1 MYVFLSACVSACR
14 GLCAFVCISV
24 HVRTCVCVTRVCP
37 VRVHDR
43 AHVNEQRPC
52 LLELASRYERIRGMR
67 ARSPDDVHVS
77 REHPKTAC
85 LRCKYIKLRSKWSA
99 RLTDNIGSGDEV
111 LIVEEPT
118 GRLPWGLGCL
128 ACHRYAEFLST
139 SSSSSS
145 SAAPGHPTSI
155 GDDQR
160 WVQFQVGAGERKTLN
175 IEDLLR
181 HIGRSNNTDRRVI
194 TRGGFH
200 VRAMEHFKKAC
211 IDDDDKPLAETEH
224 GTSARDDVP
233 SLAQFRICYDIV
245 KRMTPS
251 LGRTYESECTRA
263 REGGDEAVTKRR
275 SEATIAGKIAQSVS
289 AALYEDD
296 RQLLLQGKISVAGIA
311 QDARKGLELTKVRFV
326 TNDFDVYTRAVALT
340 PTPDKKA
347 IDKVK
352 DLKQAI
358 TVFCNGSEP
367 LKKAFMEKVIVST
380 ADGELAEQ
388 LGLRLAK
395 EGLFINQKAV
405 LRCGLHM
412 TQKTLEN
419 AVLQDPK
426 SKAIL
431 DEFVLKASGSSRDDP
446 GAFTRALRN
455 SPRLKSGFRQANLQ
469 AVQELVNTVDSLSE
483 IPRVVQRGASV
494 MQGSAPQRFDSILVC
509 LQRFCWNV
517 TGIIQFL
524 ASEAIS
530 TSKTAAWAK
539 DLLTFLL
546 VRNGVP
552 GPHNLLL
559 LALLAEFC
567 EAVHVFIRDQ
577 EAGKDSRRH
586 HISRTAAQIDDL
598 ERKLSD
604 LFDIE
609 QADGKPRMPLALAK
623 RYTAGYV
630 NVIRKT
636 LALDDA
642 SILVAAGKVAW
653 FNEGGESTLQSWA
666 LTELGSILNIKK
678 VFLAVLHSEFDQSL
692 ALAFRPFDISTW
704 RSLFDKPEHSKKLRN
719 TLKPIAVVLG
729 LDYKKLAE
737 EFQSA
742 FPAALR
748 LFDSGTQDLSQIWAN
763 VMKEAIS
770 QTRRKNFVLLGKAVG
785 LMLASFASTGEI
797 ERNFSS
803 MQAMSTHRRAGMGI
817 DLLQSC
823 LKIVLD
829 GPSTNSFVP
838 HERAG
843 NGHKMKCIPTTLSG
857 RAQNWYAFL
866 FGGKHFKNDRSEI
879 SFAKK
884 GKQIPGSMA
893 HALTERTRE
902 LKHLR
907 KNHNEPLDPS
917 DATAVK
923 TAMAERLTSEQLKT
937 IAGRSKHAAKKRQQM
952 LEDAAPRSAKR
963 TKRLEEEENKQA
975 AAEKLR
981 SEVVRK
987 TLAGTSRLGRELD
1000 TANILVISVGDKME
1014 AARKRL
1020 RKLLGNDAVTK
1031 QHQDKL
1037 ETIAASEKT
1046 LVWLVPHAMIGP
1058 MVTGTLQH
1066 LPDELKSAM
1075 LMSRLVGG
1083 FVTDDGE
1090 WLTACEQMHDISGT
1104 IPEPIVRFRPGLDHS
1119 LELFIHDSVTSA
1131 ASWAIGALS
1140 VADGIKNA
1148 RSKWVIRPDRQSIKC
1163 DAKGIALFGDAS
1175 GVMKDSA
1182 KAKKCKNKAATKKMR
1197 LKMLPAGTTSK
1208 TLAKAKKK
1216 SVDAAAKVRLY
1227 RGTATTVE
1235 ELARMITVCV

>member
-1 MYVFLSACVSACR
+1 MPA
-14 GLCAFVCISV
+14 
-24 HVRTCVCVTRVCP
+24 
-37 VRVHDR
+37 DR
-43 AHVNEQRPC
+43 
-52 LLELASRYERIRGMR
+52 MR
-67 ARSPDDVHVS
+67 ARSPDDEHAS
-77 REHPKTAC
+77 REHPKSAC
-85 LRCKYIKLRSKWSA
+85 LRCKYIKMRDQWSA

-118 GRLPWGLGCL
+118 GRLPWGLGCV
-128 ACHRYAEFLST
+128 ACHRYSEFLST

-155 GDDQR
+155 GDDLK
-160 WVQFQVGAGERKTLN
+160 WVQFQVGAGERKTLQL
-175 IEDLLR
+175 EDLLR
-181 HIGRSNNTDRRVI
+181 HIGRSKNNDRRI
-194 TRGGFH
+194 IRAGFH

-211 IDDDDKPLAETEH
+211 IADDDKPLVETEH

-233 SLAQFRICYDIV
+233 SLAQFRICYDII
-245 KRMTPS
+245 KRMTPP
-251 LGRTYESECTRA
+251 LGRTYESECARA
-263 REGGDEAVTKRR
+263 REGGDEAVTIRR
-275 SEATIAGKIAQSVS
+275 SEATIAGKIAQSIS
-289 AALYEDD
+289 AALYEAD

-326 TNDFDVYTRAVALT
+326 TKTFDVYTRAVALT

-347 IDKVK
+347 IDKVN
-352 DLKQAI
+352 DLSQAI
-358 TVFCNGSEP
+358 TVFCNGSEA
-367 LKKAFMEKVIVST
+367 LKKVFMEKVIVST

-395 EGLFINQKAV
+395 EKLFINQKAV

-419 AVLQDPK
+419 AVLQDPH

-431 DEFVLKASGSSRDDP
+431 DEFVLKASGSSRNDP
-446 GAFTRALRN
+446 GAFTRAVRN
-455 SPRLKSGFRQANLQ
+455 SQRLKNTFKQ
-469 AVQELVNTVDSLSE
+469 AVKEALQEIADTVDSLSE

-509 LQRFCWNV
+509 LRRFCWNV
-517 TGIIQFL
+517 TGVIKFL
-524 ASEAIS
+524 VWEANS
-530 TSKTAAWAK
+530 QSPTAAWANE
-539 DLLTFLL
+539 LLRFLL
-546 VRNGVP
+546 ERDGRP
-552 GPHNLLL
+552 GPQNLLL

-567 EAVHVFIRDQ
+567 EAVHVFVRDQ
-577 EAGKDSRRH
+577 EAGKDSGRH
-586 HISRTAAQIDDL
+586 HISRTAAQIEDL
-598 ERKLSD
+598 ESKLSD
-604 LFDIE
+604 LFDVE
-609 QADGKPRMPLALAK
+609 DAGGKPRMPLALAK
-623 RYTAGYV
+623 LYTAGYV
-630 NVIRKT
+630 NIIRNT
-636 LALDDA
+636 LALGDA
-642 SILVAAGKVAW
+642 SILVAAGRVAW

-666 LTELGSILNIKK
+666 LAELGSILNIKK

-704 RSLFDKPEHSKKLRN
+704 RSVFPKPEHSKILKK
-719 TLKPIAVVLG
+719 TLKPVAEVLG
-729 LDYKKLAE
+729 LVLKDLSD

-742 FPAALR
+742 FPAAVR
-748 LFDSGTQDLSQIWAN
+748 LLDSGCKDVSQVWAT
-763 VMKEAIS
+763 VMKAAID
-770 QTRRKNFVLLGKAVG
+770 QTRHKKYVSLGKAVG
-785 LMLASFASTGEI
+785 LMLATFASTGEI
-797 ERNFSS
+797 ENNFAS
-803 MQAMSTHRRAGMGI
+803 MQAMSTHRRAGIGI
-817 DLLQSC
+817 DILQAC

-838 HERAG
+838 HQRAG
-843 NGHKMKCIPTTLSG
+843 DGHKMECIPTTLSG
-857 RAQNWYAFL
+857 CAQNWYAFL
-866 FGGKHFKNDRSEI
+866 FGCKRFKNDRSEI

-902 LKHLR
+902 LKRLR

-937 IAGRSKHAAKKRQQM
+937 IAGRSKHAAKKREQM

-963 TKRLEEEENKQA
+963 AKRLEEEEEKQA
-975 AAEKLR
+975 AAEKQR
-981 SEVVRK
+981 GEVVRK
-987 TLAGTSRLGRELD
+987 TLVGTSRLGRQLD
-1000 TANILVISVGDKME
+1000 KANILVISVGDKME
-1014 AARKRL
+1014 VARKRL

-1046 LVWLVPHAMIGP
+1046 LVWFVPHAVMGH
-1058 MVTGTLQH
+1058 MVNGTLQH
-1066 LPDELKSAM
+1066 LSDELKSAV

-1083 FVTDDGE
+1083 FVADDGE
-1090 WLTACEQMHDISGT
+1090 WLTASEEMHAISGT
-1104 IPEPIVRFRPGLDHS
+1104 IPEPIVRFRPGLDRS

-1131 ASWAIGALS
+1131 ASWAIRALS

-1148 RSKWVIRPDRQSIKC
+1148 RSKWVIRPDRQTIKC

-1182 KAKKCKNKAATKKMR
+1182 TAKKCKNKAAKKKMK
-1197 LKMLPAGTTSK
+1197 LKILPAGTTPK

-1227 RGTATTVE
+1227 RGTAMTVE
-1235 ELARMITVCV
+1235 ELASMIAVVV